1 MEYSVSDLVLYG
13 MSGVCRIAAI
23 ETCKLGKESAE
34 YYRLVP
40 LRDEKST
47 IYVPT
52 NNPVLCGRMK
62 KLLSPEEMERFLS
75 EIPEQGWPWIENDRE
90 RQEKCQA
97 VLLSADRHSVAGIIR
112 MFYARRAGLAA
123 IGKQLRASDE
133 RFLSEAE
140 KIAFGEMAVVL
151 GIKPEEAAD
160 HFMERLAV
168 TE

>member
-1 MEYSVSDLVLYG
+1 MEYSDGDLVLYG

-23 ETCKLGKESAE
+23 EICKLGKESAE
-34 YYRLVP
+34 YYRLIP

-62 KLLSPEEMERFLS
+62 KLLSPEEMERLLS
-75 EIPEQGWPWIENDRE
+75 EIPEKGWPWIENDRE

-97 VLLSADRHSVAGIIR
+97 VLLSAERRAVAGIIR
-112 MFYARRAGLAA
+112 MFYARRTDLEA
-123 IGKQLRASDE
+123 IGKQLRVSDE
-133 RFLSEAE
+133 RLLTEAE
-140 KIAFGEMAVVL
+140 KIAFDEMAVVL

-160 HFMERLAV
+160 RFTERLAV